1 MSKHTSTCAR
11 QLRESKT
18 RVVCWD
24 GLESKVR
31 MPVVVRLLLLPL
43 NLTSIEGLAV
53 FRADG
58 ADLVVVSAIL
68 PLRVEDRVD
77 VKPRSAG
84 AA

>member
-1 MSKHTSTCAR
+1 
-11 QLRESKT
+11 
-18 RVVCWD
+18 
-24 GLESKVR
+24 

-53 FRADG
+53 FGADG